1 MKPFKG
7 TIGEWKWTILDEKI
21 GRGTQKM
28 ISIHQDGYNH
38 KLDDRQPHTENEGK
52 TSIAGIWGVEPEDIA
67 NAKLIVSAPEM
78 LQLIREMD
86 GFLSPSF
93 EGEIC
98 DIKTGSI
105 YHTRMKE
112 LINKILN
119 SCSQ

>member
-1 MKPFKG
+1 MEGFKG

-67 NAKLIVSAPEM
+67 NAKLIVAAPEM
-78 LQLIREMD
+78 LKLLREMD
-86 GFLSPSF
+86 GFLCPSI
-93 EGEIC
+93 EGEKCYIE
-98 DIKTGSI
+98 TGYI
-105 YHTRMKE
+105 YHARMKE
-112 LINKILN
+112 LLETIL
-119 SCSQ
+119 S